1 MKFNVDRI
9 SKNIYNVY
17 EEKAREVLAMRKR
30 RKPWVAFSLPLLS
43 SGWLLGMSSWP
54 EGGGAP
60 PATVAPLSF
69 FYFFISSLKIQL
81 YIIKVATRANLVS
94 VIFLTGD

>member
-1 MKFNVDRI
+1 MKFNVDGL
-9 SKNIYNVY
+9 SKNIYYLY

-30 RKPWVAFSLPLLS
+30 RKPWVAFSSRLSS

-54 EGGGAP
+54 EDGGRHLQRWRP
-60 PATVAPLSF
+60 FLF
-69 FYFFISSLKIQL
+69 LFFISSLKIQL

>member
-1 MKFNVDRI
+1 MKFNVDRL
-9 SKNIYNVY
+9 SKNTYYLY

-30 RKPWVAFSLPLLS
+30 RKPWVAFSSRLSS

-54 EGGGAP
+54 EDGGATVAGGAP
-60 PATVAPLSF
+60 FF

-94 VIFLTGD
+94 VIFLRRI

>member
-1 MKFNVDRI
+1 M
-9 SKNIYNVY
+9 
-17 EEKAREVLAMRKR
+17 
-30 RKPWVAFSLPLLS
+30 AFSLPLLS

-60 PATVAPLSF
+60 SLQTAPLSF
-69 FYFFISSLKIQL
+69 LFFISSLKIQL